1 MSTGFLA
8 ILFGAIFVNNII
20 LMRFL
25 GLCPFF
31 GVSTRISTA
40 IGMSGAVLFVM
51 TFATW
56 ITWGIYQ
63 LVLAPNSLILGSIL
77 PGGLVFLRTVSFI
90 LVIASLV
97 QLVEM
102 FLKKFVPVLYSALG
116 IYLPLITTNCAI
128 LGVTFLVIDNNFNFL
143 QGTIFSIGTAVGFGL
158 VMILFAALRERLDMA
173 PISKSF
179 KGYPI
184 AFIAA
189 SLLAIAFTGF
199 TSLFGISP
207 Q

>member
-1 MSTGFLA
+1 MSQPLLA
-8 ILFGAIFVNNII
+8 ILFSAIFVNNIL

-31 GVSTRISTA
+31 GVSTRLSTA
-40 IGMSGAVLFVM
+40 IGMSSAVLFVM

-63 LVLAPNSLILGSIL
+63 LVLVPGSVILGGIL
-77 PGGLVFLRTVSFI
+77 PQGLVFLRTVSFI

-128 LGVTFLVIDNNFNFL
+128 LGVAFLVIDNKFGFL
-143 QGTIFSIGTAVGFGL
+143 QGTIFAIGTALGFGL
-158 VMILFAALRERLDMA
+158 VMVLFAAIRERLELA

-179 KGYPI
+179 RGYPI

-189 SLLAIAFTGF
+189 ALVSIAFFGF
-199 TSLFGISP
+199 TNMFGIAP
-207 Q
+207 

>member
-1 MSTGFLA
+1 MNTPLLA
-8 ILFGAIFVNNII
+8 IIFGAIFVNNIV

-31 GVSTRISTA
+31 GVSTRLSTA
-40 IGMSGAVLFVM
+40 IGMSSAVLFVM

-56 ITWGIYQ
+56 ITWGVYH
-63 LVLAPNSLILGSIL
+63 LVLVPGSVILGGIL
-77 PGGLVFLRTVSFI
+77 PQGLVFLRTVSFI

-128 LGVTFLVIDNNFNFL
+128 LGVAFLVIDNKFGFL
-143 QGTIFSIGTAVGFGL
+143 QGTIFAIGTAIGFGL
-158 VMILFAALRERLDMA
+158 VMVLFAAIRERLELA

-179 KGYPI
+179 RGYPI

-189 SLLAIAFTGF
+189 ALVSIAFFGF
-199 TSLFGISP
+199 VNMFGISP
-207 Q
+207 

>member
-1 MSTGFLA
+1 MNTPLLA
-8 ILFGAIFVNNII
+8 ILFGAIFVNNIV

-31 GVSTRISTA
+31 GVSTRLSTA
-40 IGMSGAVLFVM
+40 IGMSSAVLFVM

-56 ITWGIYQ
+56 ITWGVYH
-63 LVLAPNSLILGSIL
+63 LVLVPGSVILGGIL
-77 PGGLVFLRTVSFI
+77 PQGLVFLRTVSFI

-128 LGVTFLVIDNNFNFL
+128 LGVAFLVIDNKFGFL
-143 QGTIFSIGTAVGFGL
+143 QGTIFAIGTAIGFGL
-158 VMILFAALRERLDMA
+158 VMVLFAAIRERLELA

-179 KGYPI
+179 RGYPI

-189 SLLAIAFTGF
+189 ALVSIAFFGF
-199 TSLFGISP
+199 VNMFGISP
-207 Q
+207 

>member
-1 MSTGFLA
+1 MSQGLLA
-8 ILFGAIFVNNII
+8 ILFGAIFVNNIV

-31 GVSTRISTA
+31 GVSTRFSTA
-40 IGMSGAVLFVM
+40 IGMSSAVLFVM

-63 LVLAPNSLILGSIL
+63 LVLVPGSVILGGIL
-77 PGGLVFLRTVSFI
+77 PQGLVFLRTVSFI
-90 LVIASLV
+90 LVIAALV

-102 FLKKFVPVLYSALG
+102 FLKKTVPVLYSALG

-128 LGVTFLVIDNNFNFL
+128 LGVAFLVIDNKFGFL
-143 QGTIFSIGTAVGFGL
+143 QGTIFAIGTALGFGL
-158 VMILFAALRERLDMA
+158 IMIMFAALRERLELA

-179 KGYPI
+179 RGYPI

-189 SLLAIAFTGF
+189 ALVSIAFLGF
-199 TSLFGISP
+199 TNMFGISP
-207 Q
+207 

>member
-1 MSTGFLA
+1 MSQGLLA
-8 ILFGAIFVNNII
+8 ILFGAIFVNNIV

-31 GVSTRISTA
+31 GVSTRLSTG

-56 ITWGIYQ
+56 ITWGVYQ
-63 LVLAPNSLILGSIL
+63 LVLVPGSVILGSIL
-77 PGGLVFLRTVSFI
+77 PQGLIFLRTVSFI
-90 LVIASLV
+90 LVIAALV

-102 FLKKFVPVLYSALG
+102 FLKKSVPVLYSALG

-128 LGVTFLVIDNNFNFL
+128 LGVAFLVIDNNFSFL
-143 QGTIFSIGTAVGFGL
+143 QGTIFAIGTALGFGL
-158 VMILFAALRERLDMA
+158 VMVLFAALRERLELA

-179 KGYPI
+179 RGYPI

-189 SLLAIAFTGF
+189 SLVSIAFFGF
-199 TSLFGISP
+199 ANMFGISP
-207 Q
+207 

>member
-1 MSTGFLA
+1 MNSPLLA
-8 ILFGAIFVNNII
+8 ILFGAIFVNNIV

-31 GVSTRISTA
+31 GVSTRLSTA

-56 ITWGIYQ
+56 ITWGVYQ
-63 LVLAPNSLILGSIL
+63 LVLAPGSVLLGSVL
-77 PGGLVFLRTVSFI
+77 PQGLVFLRTVSFI

-128 LGVTFLVIDNNFNFL
+128 LGVAFLVIDNDFRFM
-143 QGTIFSIGTAVGFGL
+143 QATVFAIGTAIGFGL
-158 VMILFAALRERLDMA
+158 VMIVFAALRERLELA
-173 PISKSF
+173 PISRSF

-184 AFIAA
+184 SFIAA
-189 SLLAIAFTGF
+189 ALVAIAFFGF
-199 TSLFGISP
+199 ANMFGISP
-207 Q
+207 

>member
-1 MSTGFLA
+1 MSQSLFA
-8 ILFGAIFVNNII
+8 ILFGAIFVNNVV
-20 LMRFL
+20 LMRYL

-31 GVSTRISTA
+31 GVSTRVSTA
-40 IGMSGAVLFVM
+40 VGMSSAVLFVM

-63 LVLAPNSLILGSIL
+63 LVLAPGSAILGSIL
-77 PGGLVFLRTVSFI
+77 PQGLVFLRTVTFI

-128 LGVTFLVIDNNFNFL
+128 LGVAFLVIDNNFNFL
-143 QGTIFSIGTAVGFGL
+143 QGTIFAIGSAIGFGI
-158 VMILFAALRERLDMA
+158 VMILFSALRERLDLA

-184 AFIAA
+184 AFVAA
-189 SLLAIAFTGF
+189 SLVAIAFAGF
-199 TSLFGISP
+199 ASLFGISP
-207 Q
+207 